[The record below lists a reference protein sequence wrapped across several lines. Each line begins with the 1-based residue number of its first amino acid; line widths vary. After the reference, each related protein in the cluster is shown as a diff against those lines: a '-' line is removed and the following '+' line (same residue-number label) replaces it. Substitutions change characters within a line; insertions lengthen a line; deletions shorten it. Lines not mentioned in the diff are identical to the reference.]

1 MFTKDLSQQS
11 AERIARTKEV
21 AKDVQTNLPTIDYI
35 PWEDC
40 LSDCM
45 LNVLFKVAQD
55 NSR

>member
-1 MFTKDLSQQS
+1 MFTNDLSQQS
-11 AERIARTKEV
+11 AEHIARTKEV
-21 AKDVQTNLPTIDYI
+21 DKDVRIELPTIDYI

-45 LNVLFKVAQD
+45 LNVLFKVHQD

>member
-1 MFTKDLSQQS
+1 MFTNDLSQQS